1 MNKKFKNIVV
11 LVLAF
16 TFVSASVFCCCI
28 SDTAQASEAIP
39 ECHQTD
45 HKTHDSSQDHNSED
59 CDCLNIISITIEK
72 TNTHFE
78 LAKIAYG
85 LVPLSYREYTSFVPT
100 VIAYQAPP
108 TVYDSSPLYIKHSI
122 LRI

>member
-16 TFVSASVFCCCI
+16 AFVSASVFCCCI

-59 CDCLNIISITIEK
+59 CDCFNIISITIEK
-72 TNTHFE
+72 ANSHFE
-78 LAKIAYG
+78 LTKTLFG
-85 LVPLSYREYTSFVPT
+85 LVPPSYLEYILFVPT
-100 VIAYQAPP
+100 TIAYQAPP
-108 TVYDSSPLYIKHSI
+108 IVYDTLPLYIKHSI